1 MSVDTIGNFL
11 TSIRN
16 AIARS
21 KRFVEIPHSHINSQ
35 IAEILK
41 NEGFIKD
48 FAVVQGEESFRKQLK
63 IYLKYVEGESVIHE
77 IDRAS
82 TPGRRVYE
90 GASKLRR
97 VVGGLG
103 VAIVTT
109 SSGLMTDKEARERGI
124 GGEVLCTVW

>member
-1 MSVDTIGNFL
+1 MSIDTIGNFL
-11 TSIRN
+11 TSVRN

-21 KRFVEIPHSHINSQ
+21 KQWVEVPYSRINAQ

-41 NEGFIKD
+41 SEGFVKD
-48 FAVVQGEESFRKQLK
+48 FAIMQREESFRKQLRV
-63 IYLKYVEGESVIHE
+63 YLKYVDGESVIHE

-109 SSGLMTDKEARERGI
+109 SSGLMTDKEARQRKV

>member
-21 KRFVEIPHSHINSQ
+21 KRWVEVPHSRINSQ

-41 NEGFIKD
+41 SEGFIKD
-48 FAVVQGEESFRKQLK
+48 FAVVQGEEIFRKTLK
-63 IYLKYVEGESVIHE
+63 VYLKYVDNESVIHE

-90 GASKLRR
+90 GAAKLRR

-109 SSGLMTDKEARERGI
+109 SSGLMTDKEARQRGV